1 MELTQISKTDK
12 MAENLIASIML
23 NAYLKEV
30 ESLAILQR
38 LDQLDQIATLILLSQ
53 TPAEA

>member
-1 MELTQISKTDK
+1 MDQTTLSKTDK
-12 MAENLIASIML
+12 MAENFIASIML

-30 ESLAILQR
+30 EHMAILQR
-38 LDQLDQIATLILLSQ
+38 LEELDQIATLILMSQ

>member
-1 MELTQISKTDK
+1 MENTTISKTDK
-12 MAENLIASIML
+12 MAENFIASIML

-30 ESLAILQR
+30 ENMAILQR
-38 LDQLDQIATLILLSQ
+38 LDQLDQIATLVLMSQ

>member
-1 MELTQISKTDK
+1 MDQTTLSKTDK

-30 ESLAILQR
+30 EHMAILQR
-38 LDQLDQIATLILLSQ
+38 LEELDQIATLILMSQ

>member
-1 MELTQISKTDK
+1 MENTTISKTDK
-12 MAENLIASIML
+12 MAENFIASIML

-38 LDQLDQIATLILLSQ
+38 LDQLDQIATLIMATQ

>member
-30 ESLAILQR
+30 ERMAILQR
-38 LDQLDQIATLILLSQ
+38 LEQLDQIATLILMSQ

>member
-1 MELTQISKTDK
+1 METTISKTDK
-12 MAENLIASIML
+12 MAENFISSIML

-30 ESLAILQR
+30 ERMAILQR
-38 LDQLDQIATLILLSQ
+38 EEKLDEIATLIMATQ

>member
-1 MELTQISKTDK
+1 MEHTQISKTDK